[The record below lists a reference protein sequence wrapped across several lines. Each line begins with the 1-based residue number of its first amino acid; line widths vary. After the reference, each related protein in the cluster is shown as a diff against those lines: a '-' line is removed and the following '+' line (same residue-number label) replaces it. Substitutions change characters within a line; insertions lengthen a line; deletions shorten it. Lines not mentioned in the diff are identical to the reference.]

1 MSQVVGGGVIVSAK
15 GYAVGASGAAPA
27 QRRGIAAAA
36 PERDGLDALLGAA
49 DFRVAADFTLTPES
63 DAATRR
69 AAAAPPAA
77 DIAVP
82 VAPGEAAVLLVQD
95 DAGLLSWHMPEGQ
108 AGLAVARRRGGTAAP
123 QTLSF
128 RLTAMP
134 GARAAQPRRRGAI
147 GDWIVDKVV
156 EQVRVRVLRFLVGQ
170 ALDAVVSRLEGDNP
184 TGPVAIRRG
193 SVPAEWVPA
202 PVVAAGIE
210 RPVRRV
216 LLLVH
221 GTFSSTAGSFG
232 ALAGT
237 PLFESWFD
245 SYDLILG
252 HDHRT
257 LGDSPQANA
266 EAILATLH
274 ALDLPADCR
283 IDAIAF
289 SRGGLVL
296 RLLNEV
302 LLPQSGLGMELDRAV
317 FVGCTNAGT
326 LLAEP
331 NNWTD
336 LLDIVTNLTVA
347 AAKLGG
353 LLMGPGAAAAVPWVT
368 GAIRTIGRFAQLIP
382 QMAISERRL
391 PGLAAMEPDGE
402 TVLALNAAG
411 AGAGRGTRYFAVTSR
426 YEPDAQGGLGK
437 RAAMVL
443 ADRAADRLLGE
454 PNDLVVNTGSMTG
467 FGPDRE
473 AVAVHHLGD
482 DGHVFH
488 TIYFASLAAM
498 APLADWLSEAPASA
512 ALAPE
517 NLSAVKIRSAK
528 TRSAA
533 SGRRGLAGLA
543 PESAAASLEVA
554 PPEAKLERYIAA
566 EMEPMPPLSRAANL
580 YVSVSANPIEVGD
593 HAAAA
598 ATAEPAELRRDRP
611 VTVWAIPRRNCE
623 IVGPDHLEID
633 AVADEEAIV
642 RFRVRGLAAGPA
654 ELIAEARQG
663 TQTLASFLLM
673 PTFVSAEPL
682 RESQR
687 VIAQDPPAP
696 DRAVLRIYEFKG
708 AGDTT
713 LRFDLGQEGSDL
725 ALLETV
731 TLDPDFKL
739 KDYAEETLKE
749 VEDAWNLK
757 TGDGEEKIYRSFLR
771 RLSNKA
777 RDRTARLLPPTILR
791 ALWENRTRIHTIQVI
806 SEEPHIPWELLYLFD
821 PDGKSDDG
829 EGFFAER
836 GLVRWLHN
844 APLRLR
850 PPKLDGATSRYVIPA
865 YLDQG
870 HALPGA
876 QDERT
881 MLEQRLPGI
890 QPVPAS
896 SEEVCAFLAGE
907 ARDCTLLHFSC
918 HGQTMQ
924 GSAIDSALLM
934 TELAHPDG
942 SLQPD
947 ALSWQDVKEELDFG
961 SGSAP
966 LVFLNACQTG
976 RGGSGIVGTA
986 GFADAF
992 IRPRSRRGASVFI
1005 GAQWSVD
1012 DRLASRFADTLYEQ
1026 LGDGAA
1032 LGDAVRAARKACQ
1045 DASDF
1050 TWLAYS
1056 VYSFA

>member
-1 MSQVVGGGVIVSAK
+1 MAQAVGGGVIVSTS
-15 GYAVGASGAAPA
+15 GYAVGASDAAPA
-27 QRRGIAAAA
+27 RRRGVA
-36 PERDGLDALLGAA
+36 PAGPDRDEFAALLGAA
-49 DFRVAADFTLTPES
+49 DFRIAADFTLSPEVG
-63 DAATRR
+63 AAPRR
-69 AAAAPPAA
+69 LAAAPRAA

-82 VAPGEAAVLLVQD
+82 VAPGEAAVLLVED
-95 DAGLLSWHMPEGQ
+95 DAGLLSWHMPEGP
-108 AGLAVARRRGGTAAP
+108 AGLAASRRRGGIEAA
-123 QTLSF
+123 QTLNF
-128 RLTAMP
+128 RLTPNP
-134 GARAAQPRRRGAI
+134 GGKPVPARRRGAI
-147 GDWIVDKVV
+147 GEWIVEKLA
-156 EQVRVRVLRFLVGQ
+156 EPVRVRVLRFLVGH
-170 ALDAVVSRLEGDNP
+170 ALDAAVSRLEGDNP
-184 TGPVAIRRG
+184 TGPVAIWRG
-193 SVPAEWVPA
+193 AAPGQWAPA
-202 PVVAAGIE
+202 PLAAAMLE
-210 RPVRRV
+210 RPPRRI

-237 PLFESWFD
+237 PLFEGWFD
-245 SYDLILG
+245 DYDLILG

-257 LGDSPQANA
+257 LGDAPRANA

-274 ALDLPADCR
+274 ALDLPTDCR
-283 IDAIAF
+283 IDAIAY

-302 LLPQSGLGMELDRAV
+302 LLPQSGLGVAIDRAV

-331 NNWTD
+331 NNWND
-336 LLDIVTNLTVA
+336 LLDIATNLTVA
-347 AAKLGG
+347 AAKAGG
-353 LLMGPGAAAAVPWVT
+353 LLLGPGAAVAAPWVT
-368 GAIRTIGRFAQLIP
+368 YAIRTIGRFAQLIP

-391 PGLAAMEPDGE
+391 PGLAAMEPDGDV
-402 TVLALNAAG
+402 VLALNAAG
-411 AGAGRGTRYFAVTSR
+411 AGAGRGARYYAVTSR
-426 YEPDAQGGLGK
+426 YEPGEQAGLGK
-437 RAAMVL
+437 RAAMFL

-454 PNDLVVNTGSMTG
+454 PNDLVVHTASMAE
-467 FGPDRE
+467 FGPDRQ
-473 AVAVHHLGD
+473 AVAIHPLGD

-488 TIYFASLAAM
+488 TIYFASPAAM
-498 APLADWLSEAPASA
+498 APLATWLGEAPASA
-512 ALAPE
+512 PQRPLQ
-517 NLSAVKIRSAK
+517 
-528 TRSAA
+528 TRSVGSA
-533 SGRRGLAGLA
+533 RRGLAGFA
-543 PESAAASLEVA
+543 PKRAEATPDDAQ
-554 PPEAKLERYIAA
+554 PEAWLERYIAA
-566 EMEPMPPLSRAANL
+566 EMEPMPPLDRVANL
-580 YVSVSANPIEVGD
+580 YVTVSANPIEVGD

-598 ATAEPAELRRDRP
+598 ATAEPATLRRDRP
-611 VTVWAIPRRNCE
+611 VTLWAIPRRNCAV
-623 IVGPDHLEID
+623 VGPDHCEVD
-633 AVADEEAIV
+633 AAADDEVIA

-663 TQTLASFLLM
+663 TQTLASFLLA
-673 PTFVSAEPL
+673 PTFVTTEPL
-682 RESQR
+682 RETQA
-687 VIAQDPPAP
+687 VIAQEPPPP

-708 AGDTT
+708 AEGTT
-713 LRFDLGQEGSDL
+713 LRFDLGREGSDL

-731 TLDPDFKL
+731 RLDPDFKL

-771 RLSNKA
+771 KLSNKA
-777 RDRTARLLPPTILR
+777 RDRTARLLPPSILR
-791 ALWENRTRIHTIQVI
+791 ALWDNRAQIQTIQVI
-806 SEEPHIPWELLYLFD
+806 SEEPHIPWELLYLYD
-821 PDGKSDDG
+821 PDGQADDG

-850 PPKLDGATSRYVIPA
+850 PPRLDGATSRYVIPA
-865 YLDQG
+865 YRDPG
-870 HALPGA
+870 SALPGA
-876 QDERT
+876 KEEQA

-890 QPVPAS
+890 RPVPAT
-896 SEEVCAFLAGE
+896 SEEVCAFLSGE
-907 ARDCTLLHFSC
+907 AKDCTLLHFSC

-924 GSAIDSALLM
+924 GSSIDSALLM
-934 TELAHPDG
+934 TEQAHPDG
-942 SLQPD
+942 SLRTD
-947 ALSWQDVKEELDFG
+947 SLSWQDVKEELDFG

-1026 LGDGAA
+1026 LGDGAP
-1032 LGDAVRAARKACQ
+1032 LIEAVRAARKACQ